1 MHYIATQSETPSAAP
16 TAGFAC
22 ALPDLLG
29 NTTKSPSPPPFELSE
44 DRGHGLLNAKEGLV
58 YPVTPSGKR
67 LERYALQSA
76 VRDILPASRTAFC
89 LRALRKGTTSVPVM
103 YSKACKRGSYRNLQ
117 VCSSVWRC
125 PVCTAK
131 ISERRRVELLGLMDA
146 HKAAG
151 GRLYLCTFT
160 IPHHETDALADLQGM
175 LKKAENS
182 FKSGK
187 GWQTI
192 QTKFGVLGTA
202 RAVEITYGKNGWH
215 PHSHHIFFTS
225 GDVDIAELKQALFT
239 KWTNSCVASGLG
251 APSFEHGVDV
261 RDGTHAA
268 SYAAKFGLEEIK
280 QWGLENE
287 LTKWHSKKG
296 RSTSLTP
303 FDFLR
308 IYTQSD
314 DLRMRGQARAKFKEY
329 AEALHGKRQL
339 FISPKL
345 KELYQVEE
353 KSDDEAAQET
363 DPDAVELARLTLDG
377 WRAVRTLNLRGELL
391 EVAGF
396 NDPQRLHSFLL
407 SRCPDRVFTDLF
419 IPVFLE

>member
-1 MHYIATQSETPSAAP
+1 MQYIAPKNLEQSTLDFPAFP
-16 TAGFAC
+16 GR
-22 ALPDLLG
+22 LG
-29 NTTKSPSPPPFELSE
+29 NTTKSPSPPPFELLE
-44 DRGHGLLNAKEGLV
+44 NKGNALLNFKEKLV
-58 YPVTPSGKR
+58 YPDTPHGKR

-89 LRALRKGTTSVPVM
+89 LRAVRKGSTSVPIM
-103 YSKACKRGSYRNLQ
+103 YSKASQRGSYRNLQ

-131 ISERRRVELLGLMDA
+131 ISERRRVELLTLMEA

-160 IPHHETDALADLQGM
+160 IPHHEKDQLSSLQEM

-187 GWQTI
+187 GWQKI
-192 QTKFGVLGTA
+192 QSNFGILGTA
-202 RAVEITYGKNGWH
+202 RAIEITYGKNGWH
-215 PHSHHIFFTS
+215 PHSHHIVFTS
-225 GDVDIAELKQALFT
+225 GEIDMAQMKEALFN
-239 KWTNSCVASGLG
+239 KWSNSCVASGLG

-268 SYAAKFGLEEIK
+268 SYAAKFGLEEVK

-296 RSTSLTP
+296 RAASLTP
-303 FDFLR
+303 FDLLR
-308 IYTQSD
+308 VYTQAD
-314 DLRMRGQARAKFKEY
+314 QPRIRAQARAKFKEY

-345 KELYQVEE
+345 KALYQVEE
-353 KSDDEAAQET
+353 ESDEEAAEAT
-363 DPDAVELARLTLDG
+363 DVDAVELARLTLDG
-377 WRAVRTLNLRGELL
+377 WRAVRRLNLRGELL
-391 EVAGF
+391 EIACLSDSG
-396 NDPQRLHSFLL
+396 RLYDYLL
-407 SRCPDRVFTDLF
+407 SRCPGSKMEELF
-419 IPVFLE
+419 VPTFIE